1 MVKSNVTNKV
11 QNPVAIKCS
20 RNTLRLLGL
29 VIILYIAFL
38 AYGYF
43 KHNRQSNNSN
53 DNNYTDMT
61 RGQFERFAAT
71 VDSSVDTVR
80 KYRDVFNTATTTSLD
95 NETQDIRRITSTN
108 HALVDKELEGLQG
121 KISMLVQQ
129 MNSNLYRQL
138 QRNYKVAND
147 AAIQRSATDLSQ
159 LPAQGI

>member
-1 MVKSNVTNKV
+1 MAKSKVTNKV
-11 QNPVAIKCS
+11 QNPAAIKCS

-29 VIILYIAFL
+29 VIILYVAFL

-43 KHNRQSNNSN
+43 KHNRQSNNGDDIN
-53 DNNYTDMT
+53 DGMS

-95 NETQDIRRITSTN
+95 NEAQDIRRITATN
-108 HALVDKELEGLQG
+108 HAIVDKELEGLQG

-129 MNSNLYRQL
+129 MNANLYRQM
-138 QRNYKVAND
+138 QRNYRVAND

-159 LPAQGI
+159 LPARGI